1 LPLFQPF
8 LVSYFPP
15 KLAEKYTGQ
24 IGKHQLRREII
35 ATVVTNAIINQAGTT
50 LLVGLGKETATP
62 IDELVVRYFMCDE
75 LLGGRALRA
84 AIHGGDY
91 KIAAAD
97 QYAGLMALEEAH
109 RSLLRWWVWNDA
121 TWHLAPEDVAKTK
134 TEVTAAAAAL
144 VAALE
149 GSAKLAYEARAQE
162 LAQKG
167 FPTDAAVALART
179 PLIREVFAVISASRD
194 AKLTLPQAAQL
205 LFRAGR
211 ELFLDKFDDILAGQ
225 LPANVWERR
234 FLTSLERDASTVRHR
249 AIAKLASA
257 GAGFADLH
265 RDAIAKI
272 ADALRMVRQSGTHGL
287 VPLFLILED
296 YRALL
301 A

>member
-1 LPLFQPF
+1 
-8 LVSYFPP
+8 
-15 KLAEKYTGQ
+15 
-24 IGKHQLRREII
+24 
-35 ATVVTNAIINQAGTT
+35 
-50 LLVGLGKETATP
+50 
-62 IDELVVRYFMCDE
+62 MCDE

-109 RSLLRWWVWNDA
+109 RSLLRWWVWNDT
-121 TWHLAPEDVAKTK
+121 TWQLAPEDVAKTK
-134 TEVTAAAAAL
+134 TEVAAAAAAL

-149 GSAKLAYEARAQE
+149 GPAKLAYEARAQD
-162 LAQKG
+162 LATKG
-167 FPTDAAVALART
+167 FSHDSAIALART
-179 PLIREVFAVISASRD
+179 PLYREVFAVIAAARD
-194 AKLTLPQAAQL
+194 AKLSLPQASQL

-211 ELFLDKFDDILAGQ
+211 ELHLDAFDEILASQ
-225 LPANVWERR
+225 VPANVWERR
-234 FLTSLERDASTVRHR
+234 FLTALERDASAVRHR
-249 AIAKLASA
+249 AIARLASA
-257 GAGFADLH
+257 GAGFSEAN